1 MADSYQD
8 FLNLAKSLNID
19 LGDGGVNNIAPQLT
33 DANPKIVMPEAAK
46 EIAGNINN
54 DTFLTPE
61 AQEELDDFLGF
72 LFPKTEAGKQ
82 RAEEK
87 AIERMGKLDAKD
99 YLAKQKSM
107 ADMNEYLA
115 GVAALQSM
123 GEADAADYLAKQE
136 SFSKIPRDDEELNNE
151 DSNVGSADEGVTI
164 PEEEE
169 DERPK
174 GLKDYLKDIMSDG
187 DALIALGG
195 ALARGE
201 GLVGGLEDFSEARKA
216 TKALEREIA
225 EQEFERARQTKLDEY
240 TIATAQMDIAYKQSQ
255 LTTDEVKNAQSAAE
269 FEALSEGIDP
279 KNTDLTAKQI
289 ERYYE
294 ILNNKMDMIINKEK
308 PLTTGALGEQIAMS
322 KILGNEDATVTTG
335 GNTYKVIDGQLT
347 KVE

>member
-225 EQEFERARQTKLDEY
+225 EQEFERARQAKLDEY
-240 TIATAQMDIAYKQSQ
+240 TIATAISDIAYKQSQ
-255 LTTDEVKNAQSAAE
+255 LTTDEVKNAQNAAY
-269 FEALSEGIDP
+269 FEALAEEINPDDP
-279 KNTDLTAKQI
+279 NISAEDMT
-289 ERYYE
+289 RYYE
-294 ILNNKMDMIINKEK
+294 ILNKKMDMIINKEK
-308 PLTTGALGEQIAMS
+308 PMTIGTLADQIAMGAVTGNETTTGAAGQDNNQITES
-322 KILGNEDATVTTG
+322 YTEYT
-335 GNTYKVIDGQLT
+335 Q
-347 KVE
+347 

>member
-19 LGDGGVNNIAPQLT
+19 LSGGVNNIAPQLT
-33 DANPKIVMPEAAK
+33 DANPKTVMPEAAK

-225 EQEFERARQTKLDEY
+225 EQEFERARQAKLDEY
-240 TIATAQMDIAYKQSQ
+240 TIATAISDIAYKQSQ
-255 LTTDEVKNAQSAAE
+255 LTTDEVKNAQNAAY
-269 FEALSEGIDP
+269 FEALAEQINPDDP
-279 KNTDLTAKQI
+279 NISAEDMR
-289 ERYYE
+289 RYYE
-294 ILNNKMDMIINKEK
+294 ILNKKMDMIINKEK
-308 PLTTGALGEQIAMS
+308 PMTIGTLADQIAMGAVT
-322 KILGNEDATVTTG
+322 GNETTAG
-335 GNTYKVIDGQLT
+335 AAGQDNNQIT
-347 KVE
+347 ESYTEYTQ

>member
-19 LGDGGVNNIAPQLT
+19 LSGGVNNIAPQLT

-151 DSNVGSADEGVTI
+151 DSNVSSADEGVTI

-225 EQEFERARQTKLDEY
+225 EQEFERARQAKLDEY

-255 LTTDEVKNAQSAAE
+255 LSTDEVKNAQSAAE

-279 KNTDLTAKQI
+279 KNPELTAAEI
-289 ERYYE
+289 ERYYQ
-294 ILNNKMDMIINKEK
+294 ILNKKMDMIINKEK